1 MGTKAHNHDADLQA
15 PQRREVLTSLKR
27 KAAEQPLSVTQ
38 NLISESLADT
48 SSEVNQTLPNLMSL
62 ARVIQRSRAAQS
74 GSAQHQESSTSSK
87 FVLPP
92 TCTSTR
98 KDEPFVL
105 FDGSKDRGVRVIAF
119 ATARNMQTLATYT
132 DWIADG
138 TFYVAPKIFPQS
150 YTIHSVVDNKCVPL
164 VYILSGDKKGDTY
177 EYIFNVIKYYFDQ
190 HCPVDTGTIFVDFEK
205 AVMNAVLKSL
215 PGWEVS
221 NCYFHLCQAVQKHI
235 QKQFKQLYFSDKL
248 FARAARL
255 VVFLAF
261 VPVADVEEDF
271 YEITY
276 YI

>member
-1 MGTKAHNHDADLQA
+1 MPSFSKYLTSKRGAQQLLDSDGYIYSHKKDKDTALSSAWRCCKYGPPTKCPCRCYLALSDNSLSMGTKAHNHDADLQA

-27 KAAEQPLSVTQ
+27 KAAEQPLSVKQ

-74 GSAQHQESSTSSK
+74 GSAQHQESSTSSSSD

-105 FDGSKDRGVRVIAF
+105 FDGSTDRGVRVIAF

-164 VYILSGDKKGDTY
+164 VYILMVTRR
-177 EYIFNVIKYYFDQ
+177 E
-190 HCPVDTGTIFVDFEK
+190 TL
-205 AVMNAVLKSL
+205 MNISL
-215 PGWEVS
+215 
-221 NCYFHLCQAVQKHI
+221 Y
-235 QKQFKQLYFSDKL
+235 
-248 FARAARL
+248 
-255 VVFLAF
+255 
-261 VPVADVEEDF
+261 
-271 YEITY
+271 
-276 YI
+276 